1 MPETRAI
8 LFDLDDTLYPY
19 RAFVRS
25 GFLAVGQRVATE
37 YGLPLS
43 TVLRVLRR
51 ALSTGGRGRE
61 IQALCE
67 RFGLPAALVPELVE
81 LLRSHVPHLHLP
93 RESAEV
99 LRTLRPD
106 WRIGVLTNGT
116 PAIQRRKIAA
126 LGLTEFVDEVLCA
139 EECGAPEGK
148 PAPAV
153 FHAALERLRATAAR
167 AVFVGDDREADIDG
181 ATAVGMK
188 TIHITVH
195 RPADPPCDGSC
206 HGVHAGRLGLVPE
219 IANRLVPSRN

>member
-1 MPETRAI
+1 VAETRAI

-25 GFLAVGQRVATE
+25 GFLAVGQRVADE
-37 YGLPLS
+37 FGLPLS
-43 TVLRVLRR
+43 AVVRVMRR
-51 ALSTGGRGRE
+51 ALVGGGRGRV
-61 IQALCE
+61 IQALCD
-67 RFGLPAALVPELVE
+67 RFGLSGALVPELID

-93 RESAEV
+93 KESATV
-99 LRTLRPD
+99 LRSLRSG

-126 LGLTEFVDEVLCA
+126 LGLGGLVDEVLCA
-139 EECGAPEGK
+139 EECGAPSGK
-148 PAPAV
+148 PAPEV
-153 FHAALERLRATAAR
+153 FRTALDRLNVTAAR
-167 AVFVGDDREADIDG
+167 TVFVGDDRQADIDG

-219 IANRLVPSRN
+219 LADRLVPARV